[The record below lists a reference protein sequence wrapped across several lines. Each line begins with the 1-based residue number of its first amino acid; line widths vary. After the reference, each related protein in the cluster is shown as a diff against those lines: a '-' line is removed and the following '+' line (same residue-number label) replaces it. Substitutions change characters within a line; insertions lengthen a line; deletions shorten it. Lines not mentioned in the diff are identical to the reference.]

1 MPLQDQ
7 NVIFHSDRLAV
18 YSLPPDM
25 SSPKTYDEVFN
36 KALAIVPPSKKVFS

>member
-1 MPLQDQ
+1 MPLQDL
-7 NVIFHSDRLAV
+7 NVIFYSDRLVV

-36 KALAIVPPSKKVFS
+36 KALAIVSPSKKVFS